1 MNQSIC
7 VVFDEPRVARRAY
20 RALRRSTLG
29 ARAASMGVH
38 YRRIVDGKL
47 QISQTRPVAGAV
59 WGSLAMS
66 LFGAAISFI
75 AFGTGDT
82 PAMAPWL
89 ALLLGAAFGAG
100 MGALAGAL
108 VGTTEPEKRL
118 ADAESMLAEPNHST
132 GGIGHAAVV
141 AEFTDPALAG
151 EAQRLL
157 LRHEGAHS
165 AT

>member
-1 MNQSIC
+1 MHQSIC

-20 RALRRSTLG
+20 RALRRSSLG
-29 ARAASMGVH
+29 ARAASLGVH

-47 QISQTRPVAGAV
+47 QITQTRPVAGAI

-66 LFGAAISFI
+66 LFGAVIAFI
-75 AFGTGDT
+75 AFGTGDP
-82 PAMAPWL
+82 PAMTPWL

-100 MGALAGAL
+100 VGGLAGAL

-118 ADAESMLAEPNHST
+118 ADADALLAEPVGPMGHP
-132 GGIGHAAVV
+132 GHAAVV
-141 AEFTDPALAG
+141 AEYADPALAG

-157 LRHEGAHS
+157 LRHEGARS

>member
-1 MNQSIC
+1 MHQSIC

-20 RALRRSTLG
+20 RALRRSSLG
-29 ARAASMGVH
+29 ARAASLGVH

-47 QISQTRPVAGAV
+47 QITQTRPVAGAI

-66 LFGAAISFI
+66 LFGAAIAFI
-75 AFGTGDT
+75 AFGTGDS

-100 MGALAGAL
+100 VGGLAGAL

-118 ADAESMLAEPNHST
+118 ADAESMLAQAASPLDHA
-132 GGIGHAAVV
+132 GHAAVV
-141 AEFTDPALAG
+141 AEYTDPALAA
-151 EAQRLL
+151 EAERLL